1 MNALLQ
7 PKGDA
12 IDMASLME
20 EIFNAPQDEEEIVV

>member
-1 MNALLQ
+1 MASLLQ

-20 EIFNAPQDEEEIVV
+20 EIFNDSDEVEEILV